1 MLKSIP
7 SQIHL
12 YLIGMSVFKNI
23 NTETGAKRLVGGEKQ
38 YLASHPLFFWILN
51 DVICSHRSSLLSW
64 ISMEPSCCFFSNSD
78 HKSVRGYLCILSG
91 SSSSL
96 ISTPLLF
103 FSSAGQIQQIRD
115 CTNSPKHRLKNL
127 CLTPFQ
133 HALLP
138 FQPARLH
145 FTQACFVLFW
155 FFLKE
160 GTTKRERPF

>member
-12 YLIGMSVFKNI
+12 YLIGMSVFKNT

-64 ISMEPSCCFFSNSD
+64 ISMEPSCCFFPIQTTNQWEDICVSCLVHLPLWLVHHCYFFLLLDRSSRLETAQTAQNTDWRTCAWHLSNTP
-78 HKSVRGYLCILSG
+78 CFPF
-91 SSSSL
+91 SL
-96 ISTPLLF
+96 PACTLL
-103 FSSAGQIQQIRD
+103 
-115 CTNSPKHRLKNL
+115 RL
-127 CLTPFQ
+127 
-133 HALLP
+133 
-138 FQPARLH
+138 
-145 FTQACFVLFW
+145 VLFW